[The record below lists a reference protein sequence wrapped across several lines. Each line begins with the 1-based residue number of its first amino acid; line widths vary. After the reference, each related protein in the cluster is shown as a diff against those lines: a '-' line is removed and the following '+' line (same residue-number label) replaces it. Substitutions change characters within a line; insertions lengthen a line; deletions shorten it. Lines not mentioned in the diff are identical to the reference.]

1 MYSERKVLSV
11 DGKYYVDIYV
21 QNESPEIALSHL
33 RPMVV
38 VLPGGGYMF
47 TSDREAEP
55 VALAY
60 VAAGFNAA
68 VVRYSVGQDA
78 VWPTFRRRS
87 NTSGTTQNVFS
98 PIRTRSR
105 CAAFPPAD
113 ISRLRWACT
122 GTTPTYA
129 GFPA

>member
-68 VVRYSVGQDA
+68 VVRYSVGH
-78 VWPTFRRRS
+78 
-87 NTSGTTQNVFS
+87 VFS